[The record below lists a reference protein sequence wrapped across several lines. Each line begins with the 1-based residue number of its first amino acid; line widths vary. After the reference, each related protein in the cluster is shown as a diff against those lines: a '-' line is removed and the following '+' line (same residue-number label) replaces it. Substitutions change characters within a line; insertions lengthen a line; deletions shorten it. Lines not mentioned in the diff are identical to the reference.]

1 MKRDVLTKRLS
12 VPIVPS
18 YNIIKDMKNKNHHDI
33 IEEGSSDEDYSSE
46 NNSNNNS
53 SSEEARK
60 KDDKKI
66 PSNKNIRKD
75 KKKEQKK
82 EPKNET
88 STDMN
93 QDYRKVTGK
102 YKNYNGF
109 SLSSSKISKQL
120 KEILMEKLC
129 LKDFSDWF
137 NSVIISMQTDD
148 LNEFVT
154 LLDCLQEGDN
164 LTTEF
169 FKYIYNLSKSK
180 SKGYKYTYEAD
191 KLYKQN
197 KLEQICF
204 ITPEIGRWTSL
215 GKLGQTVDELT
226 QGLCA
231 LGQDIIII
239 SPYYYKNSRGKTDYL
254 EDDPCDIKYLKDVS
268 ISLDDNYT
276 FEIYQGISETG
287 IKYYFMK
294 NQDIFPKIYP
304 QFDPADTLRE
314 IACFAKASLQ
324 LLCDLRILP
333 PIIVTND
340 WTTGLTPAYG
350 KDGSFGDAFKH
361 TKFIHLCHNL
371 EPEFEG
377 RLSYNGNN
385 YENIYQFNPEWLID
399 PYANPKCF
407 NPSRCAILKSDQ
419 WATVSKSYK
428 RHLQLDSPLAELLNQ
443 KPCPFAYPNGV
454 FINQKLNV
462 LKGLDKNECK
472 KYIQQ
477 NYFEYNEPDY
487 SVPVFSFI
495 GPIIEERGVMLILNA
510 FEELVKKTNEKIN
523 VLIYGIGNN
532 NDPYF
537 KDCVYKMNNLKE
549 RYPYSFWGDINQ
561 NPKDTLKLYL
571 GSDFGL
577 IPSRFEPGGV
587 DQFEY
592 FLGGT
597 PVFAF
602 KTGSLKDI
610 ISEFNYQTNHG
621 NGIMFDYYNINDFTD
636 AFLRSVNLFNNKE
649 KYDICCKNA
658 KNSVIDIS
666 EVSKAYCKE
675 FCKLKHKIFF
685 DNSKIKDLTMSNISE
700 NMLVKDYKIAQSS
713 NNVKDNL
720 IPGAGRKRKSNFFG
734 LDSFQSK
741 NLLSKF
747 EEKNKNENVNNY
759 LKEDEV
765 IHKFVYHYLNNYQP
779 KVVEISGSFDNWKK
793 RHRLIHYPREKKW
806 EIAKKVKKGKNLY
819 KYIIDGDWQINPREP
834 SEKGDD
840 GIVNNVITL

>member
-1 MKRDVLTKRLS
+1 
-12 VPIVPS
+12 
-18 YNIIKDMKNKNHHDI
+18 
-33 IEEGSSDEDYSSE
+33 
-46 NNSNNNS
+46 
-53 SSEEARK
+53 
-60 KDDKKI
+60 
-66 PSNKNIRKD
+66 
-75 KKKEQKK
+75 
-82 EPKNET
+82 
-88 STDMN
+88 
-93 QDYRKVTGK
+93 
-102 YKNYNGF
+102 
-109 SLSSSKISKQL
+109 
-120 KEILMEKLC
+120 
-129 LKDFSDWF
+129 
-137 NSVIISMQTDD
+137 
-148 LNEFVT
+148 
-154 LLDCLQEGDN
+154 
-164 LTTEF
+164 
-169 FKYIYNLSKSK
+169 
-180 SKGYKYTYEAD
+180 
-191 KLYKQN
+191 
-197 KLEQICF
+197 
-204 ITPEIGRWTSL
+204 
-215 GKLGQTVDELT
+215 
-226 QGLCA
+226 
-231 LGQDIIII
+231 
-239 SPYYYKNSRGKTDYL
+239 
-254 EDDPCDIKYLKDVS
+254 
-268 ISLDDNYT
+268 
-276 FEIYQGISETG
+276 
-287 IKYYFMK
+287 
-294 NQDIFPKIYP
+294 
-304 QFDPADTLRE
+304 
-314 IACFAKASLQ
+314 
-324 LLCDLRILP
+324 
-333 PIIVTND
+333 
-340 WTTGLTPAYG
+340 
-350 KDGSFGDAFKH
+350 
-361 TKFIHLCHNL
+361 
-371 EPEFEG
+371 
-377 RLSYNGNN
+377 
-385 YENIYQFNPEWLID
+385 
-399 PYANPKCF
+399 
-407 NPSRCAILKSDQ
+407 
-419 WATVSKSYK
+419 
-428 RHLQLDSPLAELLNQ
+428 
-443 KPCPFAYPNGV
+443 
-454 FINQKLNV
+454 
-462 LKGLDKNECK
+462 
-472 KYIQQ
+472 
-477 NYFEYNEPDY
+477 
-487 SVPVFSFI
+487 
-495 GPIIEERGVMLILNA
+495 
-510 FEELVKKTNEKIN
+510 
-523 VLIYGIGNN
+523 
-532 NDPYF
+532 
-537 KDCVYKMNNLKE
+537 MNNLKE

-602 KTGSLKDI
+602 KTGSLKDT

-700 NMLVKDYKIAQSS
+700 NMLVKDYKIAQLS

-747 EEKNKNENVNNY
+747 EEKNKNEKVNNY